1 MGSAQAIRRINAP
14 ADLVWGFISWRGMAQ
29 LAGDGLFAGVD
40 FETDE
45 VAVGAIKRIN
55 FHSGA
60 PMRER
65 LEWLDEGGLAYRY
78 RVLDSGSYPV
88 ASYEAL
94 VRVTAMGDRECAVV
108 IRSDFVAIGIS
119 DTAFAASWIE
129 MENGL
134 LTEIANRSEARAGV
148 SPAGVTA

>member
-14 ADLVWGFISWRGMAQ
+14 ANVVWSFISWRGMAQ
-29 LAGDGLFAGVD
+29 LVGDGLFAGVD

-45 VAVGAIKRIN
+45 VAVGAIKRII

-65 LEWLDEGGLAYRY
+65 LEWLDEGGLAYCY

-88 ASYEAL
+88 ASYEAV
-94 VRVTAMGDRECAVV
+94 VRVTAMGDGECAVV
-108 IRSDFVAIGIS
+108 IRSDFIAIGIS
-119 DTAFAASWIE
+119 DAEFAANWIE
-129 MENGL
+129 MEDGL
-134 LTEIANRSEARAGV
+134 LTEIAKRSEA
-148 SPAGVTA
+148 SPRFSTEGVTG